1 MNGRE
6 SINLRCVCEDIL
18 FECFFDQG
26 FFTPAVM
33 QYEPHLHAQY
43 EIHIVES
50 GEYEL
55 EELNSD
61 KKTVLKGGM
70 VAVIPPNCYH
80 NTVLNTKISSVKANV
95 SRFVIRMD
103 FEKIKNFENALELYE
118 KFKIVLGDEK
128 SILIFTVPDAVNAA
142 QNLYNAFQKTDK
154 TEDFCANAYL
164 KLCMVSVVREALKIR
179 KAWNKEKASGTL
191 KEESRK
197 NKIEKFINENYDN
210 VNLNAGMLEKHLNLS
225 KRQLVRIMIDYYGVP
240 FSKFLVKYRLA
251 RAEKL
256 LLRTNLSLEK
266 IAGHIGYESVTG
278 FYLAFKK
285 AYGVSPSAFRKQNTK
300 NDR

>member
-1 MNGRE
+1 MNECE
-6 SINLRCVCEDIL
+6 SVNLRCVCEDIL
-18 FECFFDQG
+18 FECFFDKG

-61 KKTVLKGGM
+61 KKTMLKAGM

-80 NTVLNTKISSVKANV
+80 NTVLNTKISSVKADV

-103 FEKIKNFENALELYE
+103 FEKIKNFENGTELYE
-118 KFKIVLGDEK
+118 KFKMVLGDEK
-128 SILIFTVPDAVNAA
+128 SILILSAPEIVNAA
-142 QNLYNAFQKTDK
+142 KSLYNEFQNADRIY
-154 TEDFCANAYL
+154 DFCANAYL
-164 KLCMVSVVREALKIR
+164 KLCMASVVQEALKISR
-179 KAWNKEKASGTL
+179 YWNKEKIPTTL

-210 VNLNAGMLEKHLNLS
+210 VNLNAEMLEKHLNLS
-225 KRQLVRIMIDYYGVP
+225 KRQLARIMTEYYGVP

-256 LLRTNLSLEK
+256 LIRTNLSLEK
-266 IAGHIGYESVTG
+266 IAGHIGYETVTG

-285 AYGVSPSAFRKQNTK
+285 EYGMSPGAFRKQNIK